1 MQFDPMLLR
10 NYLPKIGI
18 LLWLIECAV
27 ASGQTSK
34 AGAINGEWW
43 SLLDQDLSRW
53 EVFTG
58 VPHTTVDID
67 WDSKGNDGIT
77 GKPLGL
83 GRNERGIFTVIME
96 EGKPVLRVSGEIYAA
111 LTTKEEY
118 ENYHLKVEFRWS
130 EKKWP
135 PRLTEKRDSG
145 VLYHCLGKHGA
156 FWNVF
161 MHSLECQI
169 QEDDC
174 GSFYRVGS
182 TLAKVPVDAV
192 LKLDPKQKMRPKFNP
207 DGELREFAPGKSGTV
222 LGPVSNEKPHGE
234 WNTIEVMTVSDQA
247 VHIVNGR
254 VVMGLQQIRQEMGDG
269 TIPLKRGRIQI
280 QSEGAEL
287 FYRQIAILPL
297 TEFPEAIARAA
308 GLRHPSNN
316 QRITHPVQDK

>member
-1 MQFDPMLLR
+1 MLLR
-10 NYLPKIGI
+10 SYLLKSGI
-18 LLWLIECAV
+18 LLGLLGCAV

-34 AGAINGEWW
+34 PGANNDEWR
-43 SLLDQDLSRW
+43 SLLDQDLSKW

-67 WDSKGNDGIT
+67 WDGKSDDGIT

-83 GRNERGIFTVIME
+83 GRNERGIFTVIMA
-96 EGKPVLRVSGEIYAA
+96 EGRPMLRVSGEIYAA
-111 LTTKEEY
+111 LTTKAEY
-118 ENYHLKVEFRWS
+118 ENYHLKLEFRWS

-145 VLYHCLGKHGA
+145 VLYHCVGRHGA

-182 TLAKVPVDAV
+182 TLAKVPVDAA
-192 LKLDPKQKMRPKFNP
+192 LKLDPKQKLRPKFNP

-222 LGPVSNEKPHGE
+222 LSPVSNEKPHGE
-234 WNTIEVMTVSDQA
+234 WNTIEVMTVGDQA
-247 VHIVNGR
+247 VHVVNGR
-254 VVMGLQQIRQEMGDG
+254 VVMGLQQIQQDTGDG
-269 TIPLKRGRIQI
+269 VIPLKRGRIQI

-287 FYRQIAILPL
+287 FYRQIAIRPL
-297 TEFPEAIARAA
+297 TELPEAFARAA
-308 GLRHPSNN
+308 GLRHQPN
-316 QRITHPVQDK
+316 DKWIDRPLPDR

>member
-10 NYLPKIGI
+10 NYLLKIGI
-18 LLWLIECAV
+18 LLGLLECAV

-34 AGAINGEWW
+34 AGANDDEWR
-43 SLLDQDLSRW
+43 SLLDQDLSHW

-67 WDSKGNDGIT
+67 WDGKGDDGIT

-145 VLYHCLGKHGA
+145 VLYHCVGKHGA

-182 TLAKVPVDAV
+182 TLAKVPVDAA
-192 LKLDPKQKMRPKFNP
+192 LKLDPKQKLRPQFNP
-207 DGELREFAPGKSGTV
+207 MASCASLPPER
-222 LGPVSNEKPHGE
+222 
-234 WNTIEVMTVSDQA
+234 A
-247 VHIVNGR
+247 VPSSVRCPTRNPTVNG
-254 VVMGLQQIRQEMGDG
+254 
-269 TIPLKRGRIQI
+269 T
-280 QSEGAEL
+280 
-287 FYRQIAILPL
+287 
-297 TEFPEAIARAA
+297 
-308 GLRHPSNN
+308 PS
-316 QRITHPVQDK
+316 RS

>member
-1 MQFDPMLLR
+1 MLLR
-10 NYLPKIGI
+10 SDLLKSGI
-18 LLWLIECAV
+18 LLGLLGCAV
-27 ASGQTSK
+27 ASGQTPK
-34 AGAINGEWW
+34 AVANDVEWQ
-43 SLLDQDLSRW
+43 SLLNPDLSQW

-58 VPHTTVDID
+58 VPHSTVDMV
-67 WDSKGNDGIT
+67 WDGKGDDGIT

-83 GRNERGIFTVIME
+83 GRNERGIFTVMIME

-118 ENYHLKVEFRWS
+118 ENYHLKLEFRWG

-145 VLYHCLGKHGA
+145 VLYHCVGRHGA

-182 TLAKVPVDAV
+182 TLAKVPVDAA
-192 LKLDPKQKMRPKFNP
+192 LKLDPKQKLRPKFNP
-207 DGELREFAPGKSGTV
+207 DGELREFAPGKNGTV
-222 LGPVSNEKPHGE
+222 LSPVSHEKPHGE
-234 WNTIEVMTVSDQA
+234 WNIIEVMTVGDQA

-254 VVMGLQQIRQEMGDG
+254 VVMGLQQIRQESGDG
-269 TIPLKRGRIQI
+269 AIPLKRGRIQI

-287 FYRQIAILPL
+287 FYRQIAIRPL

-308 GLRHPSNN
+308 GIRHPSYD
-316 QRITHPVQDK
+316 QRIDHPVQDK

>member
-1 MQFDPMLLR
+1 MLLR
-10 NYLPKIGI
+10 SYLLKSGI
-18 LLWLIECAV
+18 LLGILGCAV
-27 ASGQTSK
+27 ASGLTSK
-34 AGAINGEWW
+34 AGANDGEWR
-43 SLLDQDLSRW
+43 SLLDPDLSKW

-67 WDSKGNDGIT
+67 WDGKGNDGIT

-83 GRNERGIFTVIME
+83 GRNERGIFTVIMA
-96 EGKPVLRVSGEIYAA
+96 EGRPMLRVSGEIYAA

-145 VLYHCLGKHGA
+145 VLYHCVGRHGA

-182 TLAKVPVDAV
+182 TLAKVPVDAA
-192 LKLDPKQKMRPKFNP
+192 LKLDSKQKLRPKFNP

-222 LGPVSNEKPHGE
+222 LSPVSHEKPHGE
-234 WNTIEVMTVSDQA
+234 WNTIEVMTLGDQA
-247 VHIVNGR
+247 VQIVNGT
-254 VVMGLQQIRQEMGDG
+254 VVMGLQHIRQETGG
-269 TIPLKRGRIQI
+269 GAIPLKRGRIQI

-287 FYRQIAILPL
+287 FYRQIAIRPL

-308 GLRHPSNN
+308 GLPNQSKDKRIDPPS
-316 QRITHPVQDK
+316 QDK

>member
-1 MQFDPMLLR
+1 MLLR
-10 NYLPKIGI
+10 SYLLKSGI
-18 LLWLIECAV
+18 LLGLLGCAV

-34 AGAINGEWW
+34 PGANNDEWR
-43 SLLDQDLSRW
+43 SLLDQDLSKW

-67 WDSKGNDGIT
+67 WDGKSDDGIT

-83 GRNERGIFTVIME
+83 GRNERGIFTVIMA
-96 EGKPVLRVSGEIYAA
+96 EGRPMLRVSGEIYAA
-111 LTTKEEY
+111 LTTKAEY
-118 ENYHLKVEFRWS
+118 ENYHLKLEFRWS

-145 VLYHCLGKHGA
+145 VLYHCVGRHGA

-182 TLAKVPVDAV
+182 TLAKVPVDAA
-192 LKLDPKQKMRPKFNP
+192 LKLDPKQKLRPKFNP

-222 LGPVSNEKPHGE
+222 LSPVSNEKPHGE
-234 WNTIEVMTVSDQA
+234 WNTIEVMTVGDQA
-247 VHIVNGR
+247 VHVVNGR
-254 VVMGLQQIRQEMGDG
+254 VVMGLQQIQQDTGDG
-269 TIPLKRGRIQI
+269 VIPLKRGRIQI

-287 FYRQIAILPL
+287 FYRQIAIRPL
-297 TEFPEAIARAA
+297 TELPEAIARAA
-308 GLRHPSNN
+308 GLRHQPNDK
-316 QRITHPVQDK
+316 RIDRPLPDR

>member
-1 MQFDPMLLR
+1 MLLR
-10 NYLPKIGI
+10 NYLLQIGI
-18 LLWLIECAV
+18 LLGLLGCAA

-34 AGAINGEWW
+34 AGANNDEWQ
-43 SLLDQDLSRW
+43 SLLDQNLSKW
-53 EVFTG
+53 EVFAG

-67 WDSKGNDGIT
+67 WDGKGNDGIT

-83 GRNERGIFTVIME
+83 GRNERGIFTVIMTD
-96 EGKPVLRVSGEIYAA
+96 GRPMLRVSGEIYAA

-118 ENYHLKVEFRWS
+118 GNYHLKLDFRWS

-135 PRLTEKRDSG
+135 PRLAEKRDSG
-145 VLYHCLGKHGA
+145 VLYHCVGKHGA

-182 TLAKVPVDAV
+182 TLAMAPVDAA
-192 LKLDPKQKMRPKFNP
+192 LKLDPKQKLRPQFNS

-222 LGPVSNEKPHGE
+222 LSPVSNEKPHGE
-234 WNTIEVMTVSDQA
+234 WNTIEVMTVGDQA

-254 VVMGLQQIRQEMGDG
+254 VVMGLQQIQQDTGEGV
-269 TIPLKRGRIQI
+269 IPLKRGRIQI

-287 FYRQIAILPL
+287 FYRQIAIRPL
-297 TEFPEAIARAA
+297 SEFPKAIARAA
-308 GLRHPSNN
+308 GLRHQPNDK
-316 QRITHPVQDK
+316 RIDQPLPDK

>member
-1 MQFDPMLLR
+1 MLLR
-10 NYLPKIGI
+10 HHLLKCGVLLGI
-18 LLWLIECAV
+18 LGFAM
-27 ASGQTSK
+27 ASAQTSK
-34 AGAINGEWW
+34 AAPDNGEWR
-43 SLLDQDLSRW
+43 SLLDPDLSRW

-67 WDSKGNDGIT
+67 WDGKGNDGIT

-182 TLAKVPVDAV
+182 TLAKVPVDAA
-192 LKLDPKQKMRPKFNP
+192 LKLDPKQKLRPKFNP
-207 DGELREFAPGKSGTV
+207 DGELRELAPGKSGTV
-222 LGPVSNEKPHGE
+222 LRACLKNQFGIMFK
-234 WNTIEVMTVSDQA
+234 
-247 VHIVNGR
+247 R
-254 VVMGLQQIRQEMGDG
+254 VC
-269 TIPLKRGRIQI
+269 
-280 QSEGAEL
+280 GA
-287 FYRQIAILPL
+287 
-297 TEFPEAIARAA
+297 
-308 GLRHPSNN
+308 
-316 QRITHPVQDK
+316 

>member
-1 MQFDPMLLR
+1 MLLR
-10 NYLPKIGI
+10 NFFLKSGI
-18 LLWLIECAV
+18 LGILGCAV

-34 AGAINGEWW
+34 TDANDGEWR

-67 WDSKGNDGIT
+67 WDGKSDDGIS

-83 GRNERGIFTVIME
+83 GRNERGIFTVITA
-96 EGKPVLRVSGEIYAA
+96 EGKPMLRVSGEIYAA

-135 PRLTEKRDSG
+135 PRLAEKRDSG
-145 VLYHCLGKHGA
+145 VLYHCVGRHGA

-182 TLAKVPVDAV
+182 TLAKVPVDAT
-192 LKLDPKQKMRPKFNP
+192 LKLDPKQKLRPKFNP
-207 DGELREFAPGKSGTV
+207 DGELREFAPGKNGTV
-222 LGPVSNEKPHGE
+222 LSPVSYEKPQGE
-234 WNTIEVMTVSDQA
+234 WNIIEVMTIGDQA

-254 VVMGLQQIRQEMGDG
+254 VVMGLQQIRQERGDG
-269 TIPLKRGRIQI
+269 TVPLKRGQIQI

-287 FYRQIAILPL
+287 FYRQIAIRPL
-297 TEFPEAIARAA
+297 AVFPEAIARSA
-308 GLRHPSNN
+308 GIRHQSND
-316 QRITHPVQDK
+316 QPTDHPQDK

>member
-1 MQFDPMLLR
+1 MLLR
-10 NYLPKIGI
+10 SYLLTSGI
-18 LLWLIECAV
+18 LLGLLAYAV
-27 ASGQTSK
+27 ASAQSSK
-34 AGAINGEWW
+34 VGASDGEWR
-43 SLLDQDLSRW
+43 SLLDPDLSKW

-58 VPHTTVDID
+58 VPHTTVAID
-67 WDSKGNDGIT
+67 WDGKGNDGIT
-77 GKPLGL
+77 EKPLGL
-83 GRNERGIFTVIME
+83 GRNERGIFTVIMA
-96 EGKPVLRVSGEIYAA
+96 EGKPMLRVSGEIYAA

-145 VLYHCLGKHGA
+145 VLYHCVGKHGA

-182 TLAKVPVDAV
+182 TLAKVPVDAA
-192 LKLDPKQKMRPKFNP
+192 LKLDPKQKLRPKFNP
-207 DGELREFAPGKSGTV
+207 DGELREFAPGKGGTV
-222 LGPVSNEKPHGE
+222 LSPVSHEKPHGE
-234 WNTIEVMTVSDQA
+234 WNTIEVMAVGDQS
-247 VHIVNGR
+247 VHIVNSR

-269 TIPLKRGRIQI
+269 AIPLKQGRIQI

-287 FYRQIAILPL
+287 FYRQIAIRPL

-308 GLRHPSNN
+308 GMRHPSND
-316 QRITHPVQDK
+316 QRIDPPVQDK

>member
-1 MQFDPMLLR
+1 MLR
-10 NYLPKIGI
+10 HSYLLPIGI
-18 LLWLIECAV
+18 LLGLLACAV
-27 ASGQTSK
+27 ASAQNSK
-34 AGAINGEWW
+34 AGANDGEWR
-43 SLLDQDLSRW
+43 SLLDPDLSRW

-67 WDSKGNDGIT
+67 WDGKGNDGIT

-96 EGKPVLRVSGEIYAA
+96 EGMPVLRVSGEIYAA

-145 VLYHCLGKHGA
+145 VLYHCVGKHGA

-182 TLAKVPVDAV
+182 TLAKVPVDAA
-192 LKLDPKQKMRPKFNP
+192 LKLDPKHKMRPKFNP
-207 DGELREFAPGKSGTV
+207 DGELREFAPGKGGTV
-222 LGPVSNEKPHGE
+222 LSPVSNEKPHGE
-234 WNTIEVMTVSDQA
+234 WNTIEVMTVGDQA
-247 VHIVNGR
+247 VHIVNGK
-254 VVMGLQQIRQEMGDG
+254 VVMGLQQIQQEMGDG

-287 FYRQIAILPL
+287 FYRQIAIRPL

>member
-1 MQFDPMLLR
+1 MLLR
-10 NYLPKIGI
+10 SYLLKSGI
-18 LLWLIECAV
+18 LLGLLGCAV
-27 ASGQTSK
+27 ATGQTSK
-34 AGAINGEWW
+34 AGVNNDEWR
-43 SLLDQDLSRW
+43 SLLDQDLSKW

-67 WDSKGNDGIT
+67 WDGKSDDGIT

-83 GRNERGIFTVIME
+83 GRNERGIFTVIMA
-96 EGKPVLRVSGEIYAA
+96 EGRPMLRVSGEIYAA

-145 VLYHCLGKHGA
+145 VLYHCVGRHGA

-182 TLAKVPVDAV
+182 TLAKVPVDAA
-192 LKLDPKQKMRPKFNP
+192 LKLDPKQKLRPKFNP
-207 DGELREFAPGKSGTV
+207 DGELREFAPGKGGTV
-222 LGPVSNEKPHGE
+222 LSPVSNEKPHGE
-234 WNTIEVMTVSDQA
+234 WNTIEVMTVGDQA
-247 VHIVNGR
+247 VHVVNGR
-254 VVMGLQQIRQEMGDG
+254 VVMGLQQIQQDTGDG
-269 TIPLKRGRIQI
+269 VIPLKRGRIQI

-287 FYRQIAILPL
+287 FYRQIAIRPL
-297 TEFPEAIARAA
+297 TELPEAIARAA
-308 GLRHPSNN
+308 GLRHQPNDK
-316 QRITHPVQDK
+316 RIDRPLPDR